1 MIESSTTDRTGVQ
14 HGCIGNPYPHEGADD
29 APRRVTRKLGVGDG
43 DRIIGEFVDGKIILT
58 RPEDIVKR
66 TAGIFADYAKDGPV
80 EIDRDRIWG
89 EIAMEREERVLTQ
102 IAEKSDNY
110 DSD

>member
-1 MIESSTTDRTGVQ
+1 MVASEIHIRKKGQMTLPAGLRE
-14 HGCIGNPYPHEGADD
+14 
-29 APRRVTRKLGVGDG
+29 KLGVSEG

-89 EIAMEREERVLTQ
+89 EIAMEREERVLKQ
-102 IAEKSDNY
+102 ISEESDNY

>member
-1 MIESSTTDRTGVQ
+1 MVASEIHIRKKGQMTLPAGLRE
-14 HGCIGNPYPHEGADD
+14 
-29 APRRVTRKLGVGDG
+29 KLGVSEG

-89 EIAMEREERVLTQ
+89 EIAMEREERVLKQ
-102 IAEKSDNY
+102 IAEESDNY

>member
-1 MIESSTTDRTGVQ
+1 MVASEIHIRKKGQMTLPAGLRE
-14 HGCIGNPYPHEGADD
+14 
-29 APRRVTRKLGVGDG
+29 KLGVGDG

-102 IAEKSDNY
+102 IAEESDNY